1 MWVRYDNWY
10 TSDTCR
16 INDNLERI
24 LRNSVIIL
32 LVVTECEPITK
43 WLYVVHLF
51 VHKCFH
57 ENEGHEVSVSYAG
70 ELLQACRKVA
80 TFAWRTHLDQR
91 IGMATDCSFPRAF
104 PLDHTICSTVSHNC
118 ATKMYMPVSN
128 NAAASKVEY
137 ASLLKSKTFNLA
149 RFTTYDLKLKCV
161 H

>member
-24 LRNSVIIL
+24 MRNSVIIL

-104 PLDHTICSTVSHNC
+104 LSTTPYDPLFHTIVQQRCICLLVTMLLE
-118 ATKMYMPVSN
+118 ARSN
-128 NAAASKVEY
+128 A
-137 ASLLKSKTFNLA
+137 LLHKSKAFSLGSLH
-149 RFTTYDLKLKCV
+149 TT
-161 H
+161 